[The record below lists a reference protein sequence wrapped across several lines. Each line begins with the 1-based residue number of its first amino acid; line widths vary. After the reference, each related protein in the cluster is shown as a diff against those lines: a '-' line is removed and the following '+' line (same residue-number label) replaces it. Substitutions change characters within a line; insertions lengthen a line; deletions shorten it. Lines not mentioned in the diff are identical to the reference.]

1 MNSVACTIMHADLP
15 EPRAI
20 AEEVRCAREAQGLR
34 QDELAAAAGVSTRLI
49 HQIENAKPTTRLDG
63 LLKVLRALGLT
74 VTVIKRPLLRS
85 TK

>member
-1 MNSVACTIMHADLP
+1 MHTELS
-15 EPRAI
+15 EPLAI
-20 AEEVRCAREAQGLR
+20 AEEVRRTREAQGLR

-74 VTVIKRPLLRS
+74 VTVVRRPLRRVHEVTTELDE
-85 TK
+85 